1 MIASDF
7 DRFGRPKHRIKL
19 REDPIVISIGC
30 VAGVAGFGR
39 KLAGCLVIGKRLVP
53 PGKISPVARLILEP
67 LAVLDCDFQ
76 PRIFTHEE
84 ATATR
89 FDGRAIGRI
98 FAVIRLA
105 FMSAHQCEFFDYLGA
120 IAKLARFLVMV
131 VRYRVDVD
139 SVKLREICI
148 SAIQFMCRERC
159 ANEHP
164 LAPVS
169 VVRTF
174 GTARGVN

>member
-67 LAVLDCDFQ
+67 LAVLVGNIESIDG
-76 PRIFTHEE
+76 TGEV
-84 ATATR
+84 AT
-89 FDGRAIGRI
+89 
-98 FAVIRLA
+98 
-105 FMSAHQCEFFDYLGA
+105 S
-120 IAKLARFLVMV
+120 
-131 VRYRVDVD
+131 
-139 SVKLREICI
+139 
-148 SAIQFMCRERC
+148 
-159 ANEHP
+159 
-164 LAPVS
+164 
-169 VVRTF
+169 
-174 GTARGVN
+174 